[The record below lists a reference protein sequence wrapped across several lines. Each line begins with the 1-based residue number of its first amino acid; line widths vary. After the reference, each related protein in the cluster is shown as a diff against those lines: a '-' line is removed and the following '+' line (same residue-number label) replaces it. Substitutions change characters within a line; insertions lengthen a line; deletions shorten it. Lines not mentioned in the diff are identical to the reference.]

1 MILDCSRDFL
11 HRSALSIFSTLKI
24 FEMAYASGGF
34 DSREK
39 CLETMPIGRKEGA
52 TSKVIK
58 SVLMLD

>member
-24 FEMAYASGGF
+24 FEMAYGSGDF

-39 CLETMPIGRKEGA
+39 CLETMPIMEGRRELQVKL
-52 TSKVIK
+52 SN
-58 SVLMLD
+58 L